1 MMEIISKYYDFS
13 AYHPQLQGWIIGA
26 ILAAATIAGTLLG
39 NRSAKKRQQ
48 QSLQDNM
55 MLQKQEFD
63 QNKEMWELQNKYND
77 PSAQMKRL
85 EGAGLNPMQ
94 IYGSGSGAANQ
105 AAPAPRYEAP
115 TADYRAPINIPDM
128 LGMYQNFQMKQA
140 QVDNVKAQTQNIHA
154 DIMNKAIAK
163 KIAEIR
169 GETMGFDL
177 ERRKYLAPYQAAI
190 IGNQARGS
198 EAVLQQEW
206 QKLRNLSKD
215 EQIKLLVE
223 QQKTSQIRG
232 QNIQND
238 QRAADL
244 LFQKYR
250 NQWMKEGVT
259 TSDHPLLRIF
269 VRMMA
274 ESGLSDY
281 NPFHS
286 KAKP

>member
-1 MMEIISKYYDFS
+1 MLENLLEYYNLS
-13 AYHPQLQGWIIGA
+13 TYHPQVQGWLIAA
-26 ILAAATIAGTLLG
+26 ILAAATIAGSLIS
-39 NRSAKKRQQ
+39 NRSAKKRQE
-48 QSLQDNM
+48 QSLQDN
-55 MLQKQEFD
+55 LQLQNQEFD
-63 QNKEMWELQNKYND
+63 KNKEMWELQNKYND
-77 PSAQMKRL
+77 PSAQMRRL

-105 AAPAPRYEAP
+105 SAPAPRYEAP

-140 QVDNVKAQTQNIHA
+140 QIDNVKAQTESTHA
-154 DIMNKAIAK
+154 EIMNKAIAR
-163 KIAEIR
+163 KIAELR
-169 GETMGFDL
+169 GETMTFDL
-177 ERRKYLAPYQAAI
+177 DRRKYLAPYQAAI
-190 IGNQARGS
+190 TGNEARAS
-198 EAVLQQEW
+198 EAKLQQEW
-206 QKLRNLSKD
+206 VKLRNLSQD
-215 EQIKLLVE
+215 EQLKILVG
-223 QQKTSQIRG
+223 QQKQSQLKG

-244 LFQKYR
+244 LFAKYR

-281 NPFHS
+281 NPFHQ
-286 KAKP
+286 KAP